1 MAAEVAKATNN
12 VGLDLDESVKKQLDS
27 VFALELRFR

>member
-1 MAAEVAKATNN
+1 MTAEVAKATNN

-27 VFALELRFR
+27 VFALALRFR